1 MLRPA
6 CHRAAPVANVVPTRG
21 WRRRLSC
28 GGDSLGHAADGRPRA
43 RGGYVRPAGSDRGSA
58 ELGLWCRMSS
68 PVRAPLPDVTLVV
81 IAFNERVHGPRCVRA
96 ILDQETDAWLDV
108 VFVDDGSTDGTAE
121 AVSAAAASDERF
133 RVIRLPHNQGRGAA
147 RAVGVAAARG
157 QAIGFVDADIT
168 LPPDWLARCL
178 ADLPGHAA
186 VGGIPVPDG
195 DSTVVSRISG
205 ATPRPVGGSTT
216 ITGSNVLFDAGVFTS
231 FGFDPR
237 DRLGEDFRLAN
248 RLLAAGHSLRRVPG
262 LTVEHDES
270 RSYAA
275 GLRWRFANAVDASSH
290 PRELRRVRLADLVW
304 TAWLGAWVVAVVG
317 AINRSPRWL
326 ILGLAASIAPGIM
339 HAVSRFRP
347 RPVGPFLLACILDV
361 PLLIAYLVGRTVGI
375 PRLIRGRR

>member
-1 MLRPA
+1 MSIPA
-6 CHRAAPVANVVPTRG
+6 H
-21 WRRRLSC
+21 
-28 GGDSLGHAADGRPRA
+28 
-43 RGGYVRPAGSDRGSA
+43 
-58 ELGLWCRMSS
+58 
-68 PVRAPLPDVTLVV
+68 APLPDVTLVV
-81 IAFNERVHGPRCVRA
+81 IAYNERAHGPRCVRA
-96 ILDQETDAWLDV
+96 ILDQETDARLDV

-121 AVSAAAASDERF
+121 EVSAATAGDERL
-133 RVIRLPHNQGRGAA
+133 RIIRLPYNQGRGAA
-147 RAVGVAAARG
+147 RAAGVAAARG
-157 QAIGFVDADIT
+157 RAIGFVDADIT

-216 ITGSNVLFDAGVFTS
+216 ITGSNVLFDAAVFTS

-248 RLLAAGHSLRRVPG
+248 RLSAAGYSLRRVPG

-270 RSYAA
+270 RGYAA
-275 GLRWRFANAVDASSH
+275 GLRWRFDNALDASSH
-290 PRELRRVRLADLVW
+290 PRDLGRIRQADIVW
-304 TAWLGAWVVAVVG
+304 GGWLGAWVVAVVG
-317 AINRSPRWL
+317 AVLRSPQWL
-326 ILGLAASIAPGIM
+326 LLGLAASIAPGIM

-347 RPVGPFLLACILDV
+347 RPAGSFLLACVLDV